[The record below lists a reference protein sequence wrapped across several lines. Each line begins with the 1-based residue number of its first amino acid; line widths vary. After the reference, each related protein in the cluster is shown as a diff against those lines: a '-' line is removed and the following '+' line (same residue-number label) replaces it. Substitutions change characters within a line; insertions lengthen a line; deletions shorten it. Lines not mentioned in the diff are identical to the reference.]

1 MAMKNTIGK
10 KLFYTSCILILGVVV
25 YNLLPEQKLAADAKV
40 DFLLVEKSK
49 RTMKAY
55 SRTQLLK
62 TYKISLGGNPT
73 GHKAFEGDEKTPEGM
88 YTINDRNPHSG
99 YHKNL
104 GVSYPNPTDREKAN
118 VIGKSPGGDI
128 KIHGLRN
135 GAFRMINKL
144 HRLTDWTNGCIAVTN
159 SEVDE
164 LYKAVVPNAK
174 IEIRP

>member
-1 MAMKNTIGK
+1 MKSTISK
-10 KLFYTSCILILGVVV
+10 KLFYTVCILILALVV
-25 YNLLPEQKLAADAKV
+25 YNIWPEQKLTADVKI

-55 SRTQLLK
+55 SGTQLLK
-62 TYKISLGGNPT
+62 TYKISLGGNPA
-73 GHKAFEGDEKTPEGM
+73 GHKVFEGDEKTPEGI
-88 YTINDRNPHSG
+88 YTINDRNPYSG

-104 GVSYPNPTDREKAN
+104 GVSYPNSTDRERAKA
-118 VIGKSPGGDI
+118 IGKSPGGDI

-135 GAFRMINKL
+135 GAFGIINKL

-164 LYKAVVPNAK
+164 LYNAVVPNAK
-174 IEIRP
+174 IEIRR

>member
-1 MAMKNTIGK
+1 MKNTIGK
-10 KLFYTSCILILGVVV
+10 KLFYVVCIFIIAIGA
-25 YNLLPEQKLAADAKV
+25 YNIWPEHKLAADAKI
-40 DFLLVEKSK
+40 DFLLVEKSM

-55 SRTQLLK
+55 SGTQLLK

-73 GHKAFEGDEKTPEGM
+73 GHKVFEGDEKTPEGI
-88 YTINDRNPHSG
+88 YAINDRNPHSG

-104 GVSYPNPTDREKAN
+104 GVSYPNVTDREKAKT
-118 VIGKSPGGDI
+118 IGKSPGGDI

-159 SEVDE
+159 SEIDE